1 MVNVLIVEDKIMPR
15 DCMEGYIKSSDR
27 YSLVASITNAG
38 MAEMTCMCYPV
49 DLILMDVCTEN
60 NESGIKACSVIKR
73 YFPDIKVII
82 VTSMADSSFITKAR
96 EANADSFW
104 YKEVSENE
112 LLDIMDR
119 TMSGESVWPDKVPEV
134 QIGKASSCEFT
145 QREMEV
151 LRLIVRGLTDA
162 AIAEELYISITTVRT
177 HIRELLKKSGYSNRV
192 RLACDVI
199 NKDLI
204 VEGF

>member
-1 MVNVLIVEDKIMPR
+1 
-15 DCMEGYIKSSDR
+15 
-27 YSLVASITNAG
+27 
-38 MAEMTCMCYPV
+38 
-49 DLILMDVCTEN
+49 
-60 NESGIKACSVIKR
+60 
-73 YFPDIKVII
+73 
-82 VTSMADSSFITKAR
+82 
-96 EANADSFW
+96 
-104 YKEVSENE
+104 
-112 LLDIMDR
+112 
-119 TMSGESVWPDKVPEV
+119 
-134 QIGKASSCEFT
+134 
-145 QREMEV
+145 MEV